1 MIQND
6 FKYREQ
12 FNVMYLRMQ
21 GAGIIKKA
29 HDEFMINKLKKKY
42 DAKDHYQVELEGVLF
57 EHVKF
62 ICFGFS
68 LIFPIVLIVLAI
80 EIIHNWI
87 AMRMKIEPIIK
98 ISCENQEFT
107 KHDENSFDE
116 TSNQDMETYS
126 TVDNISFNS
135 TELMLDELME
145 IIDLESN

>member
-21 GAGIIKKA
+21 GAGIVKKA
-29 HDEFMINKLKKKY
+29 HDTFLINNLKKKY

-57 EHVKF
+57 EHVKL

-68 LIFPIVLIVLAI
+68 LIFPLVLIVLVI
-80 EIIHNWI
+80 EIVCNWN
-87 AMRMKIEPIIK
+87 AMRMKVVPISEEICK
-98 ISCENQEFT
+98 NQEFT
-107 KHDENSFDE
+107 KQNEISFDE
-116 TSNQDMETYS
+116 TSIQDTDIYS
-126 TVDNISFNS
+126 TANNISFNS
-135 TELMLDELME
+135 TELMMDEIME